1 MLFTSEYS
9 MKMPLFEALMTSL
22 VGIVTVICILAIIA
36 ILIILVSKVIRGVE
50 NAAAKK
56 KANAAPVAVTP
67 AASTAKPTG
76 VIPVAGVSQGTIDLV
91 NVDEKTAA
99 IIMAIVS
106 DKSGI
111 PLNRLS
117 FKSIK
122 LVEDEKK

>member
-36 ILIILVSKVIRGVE
+36 VLIILVSKVIRTVE
-50 NAAAKK
+50 NAASKK
-56 KANAAPVAVTP
+56 KAAPAVATAPAAPAG
-67 AASTAKPTG
+67 KPTG
-76 VIPVAGVSQGTIDLV
+76 VIPVAGVSQGTVDLV

-122 LVEDEKK
+122 LVEDENK